1 MSLHYGNRKFWLIS
15 ALALLLLLLLWTWFQ
30 RNFER
35 RSIQVE
41 TGWSAAARRNP
52 YLAAERFL
60 QGAGIPADSAPS
72 HGWLQDLP
80 PTSDLLVI
88 DRLESLNPQR
98 QQRLRAWLEEGGQLL
113 VEAVRLLEPDE
124 EPPDDDFLASFGA
137 LLRVDAGK
145 QCKPEEVIAKVAF
158 DSHPEL
164 VEVGF
169 DSRYYLQDTSNRASI
184 LATAGSQPRL
194 LQYPVGDGLLM
205 VASDLIFLTNR
216 DIGNHDH
223 AFALALMSKQVDKVW
238 LFYSYASSASQS
250 LARILWH
257 SAPHAL
263 IALALLLAAL
273 LWHFGR
279 PIGPLLPAPS
289 RARRNLADH
298 LEASAMLLWRYGRGG
313 LQLETTRRR
322 VEQAWLRRHPLLRD
336 LDNADRAEW
345 ISKQVGIG
353 SQQVY
358 DALYRQH
365 QSARDFTAQSR
376 VLQRLWSG
384 L

>member
-1 MSLHYGNRKFWLIS
+1 
-15 ALALLLLLLLWTWFQ
+15 
-30 RNFER
+30 
-35 RSIQVE
+35 
-41 TGWSAAARRNP
+41 
-52 YLAAERFL
+52 
-60 QGAGIPADSAPS
+60 
-72 HGWLQDLP
+72 
-80 PTSDLLVI
+80 
-88 DRLESLNPQR
+88 
-98 QQRLRAWLEEGGQLL
+98 
-113 VEAVRLLEPDE
+113 
-124 EPPDDDFLASFGA
+124 
-137 LLRVDAGK
+137 
-145 QCKPEEVIAKVAF
+145 
-158 DSHPEL
+158 
-164 VEVGF
+164 
-169 DSRYYLQDTSNRASI
+169 
-184 LATAGSQPRL
+184 
-194 LQYPVGDGLLM
+194 M

-223 AFALALMSKQVDKVW
+223 AFALALMSTQVDKVW